1 MQLLLENGFYVN
13 FLKKLI
19 TKRTLINTF
28 IIYNG
33 VYKRRRKNLSK
44 GRG

>member
-13 FLKKLI
+13 FKKLI

-44 GRG
+44 GRR